1 MENNLSKHDILQ
13 LKAVILY
20 ILGQCQ
26 EGLDKI
32 HIAKILYYAQQ
43 EHLVRY
49 ALPLVEDT
57 FAAKRYGPVP
67 LFTDSALNYVCS
79 ENNYENKDATT
90 IADSICVTY
99 SNQEDGNAIAIYHI
113 KDGVTA
119 DMTQI
124 SESRVKVLD
133 SQIAKLKDMPS
144 LELSKMS
151 HKDKA
156 WKQADRQFQT
166 TGEIT
171 IMPLYSIAK
180 AGEALP
186 GILQSIKEY
195 QQIKS
200 FCRCLNQ

>member
-1 MENNLSKHDILQ
+1 MENHLSKHDILQ

-20 ILGQCQ
+20 ILEQCQ

-67 LFTDSALNYVCS
+67 LFTDSALNYVCN
-79 ENNYENKDATT
+79 ENTNDDKDAVT
-90 IADSICVTY
+90 IADSISVTY
-99 SNQEDGNAIAIYHI
+99 NNHEDGNAIAIYHI

-119 DMTQI
+119 DI
-124 SESRVKVLD
+124 SQLSKSRVEILD
-133 SQIAKLKDMPS
+133 SQIAKFKSMPS

-156 WKQADRQFQT
+156 WKQADRQFKI

-171 IMPLYSIAK
+171 VMPLYSIAK
-180 AGEALP
+180 AGNALP
-186 GILQSIKEY
+186 GILQSIREY

-200 FCRCLNQ
+200 YCRC